1 MPAHAIGIRLIVRG
15 KHQPDHLILL
25 FEANR
30 QLHGVCASP
39 RNVGNRCFHRIQTVR
54 RKTVDSW
61 MRKHFKQACRIL
73 GFKRSQ
79 DKTFRFKFCHS
90 NLLYF
95 KIIISDH
102 GMLKVVLAAPQVR
115 QKALFAA
122 AFR

>member
-1 MPAHAIGIRLIVRG
+1 
-15 KHQPDHLILL
+15 
-25 FEANR
+25 
-30 QLHGVCASP
+30 
-39 RNVGNRCFHRIQTVR
+39 
-54 RKTVDSW
+54 

-95 KIIISDH
+95 KIIISVRA
-102 GMLKVVLAAPQVR
+102 MLNVVPAAPQVR